1 MQGPRVRILSLEL
14 LNLNHMVSLHFDD
27 HVGSPHDEVDD
38 QGDDEKKR
46 QKSAK
51 DQSIRLGYAEEG
63 RLALLPLMEGLPV
76 DYRSSILPGN
86 LCFLL
91 GFCDNVRCFLFT

>member
-1 MQGPRVRILSLEL
+1 MEGSRVRILSLEL

-27 HVGSPHDEVDD
+27 HVGSPHDEVDN
-38 QGDDEKKR
+38 QCDDEKKG

-51 DQSIRLGYAEEG
+51 DQGICLGYAEEG
-63 RLALLPLMEGLPV
+63 LALLPLMEGLPV
-76 DYRSSILPGN
+76 NYRSSVSPGN

-91 GFCDNVRCFLFT
+91 GRWYFCDNVC